1 MMSETPTAP
10 MSPVFNSST
19 AHRSQQ
25 PPVTKTKTKLVRTSS
40 RVIATKENVCPAKP
54 PPPSVLKKTLKA
66 NAAKY
71 KKPLSMQKQQPS
83 KDRRRI
89 VKSLA
94 MSRRSSYD
102 FQVPTQ
108 SQSQSKSKSTKAFS
122 MKEFVLTSCTQ
133 EDANLA
139 KQLTQVL
146 PGKARVALKV
156 GSTTTHVICG
166 EERRTLTMLKAI
178 LLGCWIVSKSWLLA
192 CLEGQ
197 GWVDEEPYELVT
209 FSAAVKARR
218 IDRETAIVTKS
229 NLLNDV
235 GSIYVG
241 KNCKVPRKDLLQ
253 LIQMAG
259 GTTVNQMKH
268 ASVIL
273 GHELIDNTESVQ
285 VSEKWL
291 LDSIQ
296 QHCPL
301 PFADYS

>member
-1 MMSETPTAP
+1 MS
-10 MSPVFNSST
+10 FFHNGK
-19 AHRSQQ
+19 
-25 PPVTKTKTKLVRTSS
+25 KTKTKLVRTSS

-54 PPPSVLKKTLKA
+54 PSSVLKKTLKA

-71 KKPLSMQKQQPS
+71 KKPLSMQKQQPP

-89 VKSLA
+89 VKSLG

-102 FQVPTQ
+102 FQLPTQ
-108 SQSQSKSKSTKAFS
+108 SQSQSKSTKAFS

-218 IDRETAIVTKS
+218 IDRETAIITKS
-229 NLLNDV
+229 TLLQDI
-235 GSIYVG
+235 GRIYIG
-241 KNCKVPRKDLLQ
+241 KNCKVPRKDLVQ

-273 GHELIDNTESVQ
+273 GHELVDNTESVQ
-285 VSEKWL
+285 VCEKWL

>member
-1 MMSETPTAP
+1 MSETPTAP
-10 MSPVFNSST
+10 MSPVFNTSV
-19 AHRSQQ
+19 AHHYHQSQ
-25 PPVTKTKTKLVRTSS
+25 PVTKTKTKLVRTSS
-40 RVIATKENVCPAKP
+40 RVLATKENVRPAK

-71 KKPLSMQKQQPS
+71 KKPLSMQTQQPS
-83 KDRRRI
+83 KGRRRI
-89 VKSLA
+89 VKSLG

-108 SQSQSKSKSTKAFS
+108 SQSKATKAFS

-133 EDANLA
+133 EDTNLA

-146 PGKARVALKV
+146 PGKARVAFKV

-192 CLEGQ
+192 CLEAQ

-229 NLLNDV
+229 NLFKDI
-235 GSIYVG
+235 GSIYIG
-241 KNCKVPRKDLLQ
+241 KNCKVPRKDLVQ

-259 GTTVNQMKH
+259 GTIVNQLKL
-268 ASVIL
+268 ANVIL
-273 GHELIDNTESVQ
+273 GHALIENTESDQ

-301 PFADYS
+301 PFTDYS